1 MINSPPN
8 FGVGE
13 ICGDQVAACKC
24 YMAMMEMDDH
34 LQTINIEVQQTVA
47 ELVERLDEILLND
60 SRPDQTTRIGTLA
73 SLMVR

>member
-1 MINSPPN
+1 M
-8 FGVGE
+8 
-13 ICGDQVAACKC
+13 AACKC

-47 ELVERLDEILLND
+47 ELVERLDEILLKD

-73 SLMVR
+73 SLMVRQALIQR

>member
-1 MINSPPN
+1 M
-8 FGVGE
+8 
-13 ICGDQVAACKC
+13 AACKC

-73 SLMVR
+73 SLMVRQALIQR

>member
-1 MINSPPN
+1 M
-8 FGVGE
+8 
-13 ICGDQVAACKC
+13 AACKC

-60 SRPDQTTRIGTLA
+60 SRLDQTTRIGTLA
-73 SLMVR
+73 SLMVRQALIQR

>member
-1 MINSPPN
+1 M
-8 FGVGE
+8 
-13 ICGDQVAACKC
+13 AACKC

-60 SRPDQTTRIGTLA
+60 SKPDQTTRIGTLA
-73 SLMVR
+73 SLMVRQALIQR

>member
-1 MINSPPN
+1 
-8 FGVGE
+8 
-13 ICGDQVAACKC
+13 
-24 YMAMMEMDDH
+24 MAMMEMDDH

-73 SLMVR
+73 SLMVRQALIQR

>member
-1 MINSPPN
+1 M
-8 FGVGE
+8 
-13 ICGDQVAACKC
+13 AACKC

-34 LQTINIEVQQTVA
+34 RQTINIEVQQTVA

-73 SLMVR
+73 SLMVRQALIQR